1 MAYGMDFPVDPR
13 KCALLVVDLQNDFLH
28 PNGIFPRNG
37 VKPAGAGG
45 LVTALVPVIEACRRS
60 QVPVIYARMLIRRAP
75 NGMPVGA
82 GLLPWYRHFLLNE
95 GLTPGSWGA
104 RVVDELPAPDCDVD
118 KTRHSAFYHTDLEDI
133 LRGLGVEILMLSGY
147 QSHVCVESSARDA
160 FSRDFKV
167 LMLSDCMA
175 AADPERHRATLQA
188 LSLYGQI
195 LDSKELLQRW
205 STSV

>member
-1 MAYGMDFPVDPR
+1 MAHGMDFPVDPR

-37 VKPAGAGG
+37 VKPAGAEG
-45 LVTALVPVIEACRRS
+45 LIPALIPVIKECRRRE
-60 QVPVIYARMLIRRAP
+60 VPVIYARMLIRRAP
-75 NGMPVGA
+75 NGAPVGA
-82 GLLPWYRHFLLNE
+82 GLLPWYRPFLLSE

-104 RVVDELPAPDCDVD
+104 GFVDELPAPDYEVD

-133 LRGLGVEILMLSGY
+133 LRGLGVEVLVLSGY

-160 FSRDFKV
+160 FFRDFKL

-175 AADPERHRATLQA
+175 AADPERHHATLRA
-188 LSLYGQI
+188 LSLYGQV

-205 STSV
+205 STAG